1 MININVIVKEKKW
14 FKFLKNPEIYL
25 KKKIKKIQND
35 KIFKKNTKFNFS
47 ILLSNSN
54 SIRLLNKKFRK
65 KNKSTDVLSFPFY
78 EKRKLNRIIKKEKEV
93 YLGDI
98 IINYS
103 KLKKNSKKKQFIQH
117 LDKLWVHALL
127 HLFGHKHQ
135 KNLDF
140 KKMNMLEKKFMNK
153 LA

>member
-1 MININVIVKEKKW
+1 MININVIVNEKKW
-14 FKFLKNPEIYL
+14 FKFLKSPENYL
-25 KKKIKKIQND
+25 KKKLKKIQQD
-35 KIFKKNTKFNFS
+35 KIFKKNVKFNFS

-78 EKRKLNRIIKKEKEV
+78 EKNKLKRIIKKEKEV

-103 KLKKNSKKKQFIQH
+103 KLKKNSKKKQFVQH

-127 HLFGHKHQ
+127 HLFGHKHR

-140 KKMNMLEKKFMNK
+140 KRMNMLEKKFINK

>member
-14 FKFLKNPEIYL
+14 FKFLKNPENYL
-25 KKKIKKIQND
+25 KKKIKKIQKD
-35 KIFKKNTKFNFS
+35 KIFKKNVKFNFS

-54 SIRLLNKKFRK
+54 SIKLLNKKFRK
-65 KNKSTDVLSFPFY
+65 KNKSTDVLYFPFY
-78 EKRKLNRIIKKEKEV
+78 DKKKLNIIIKKEKEV

-103 KLKKNSKKKQFIQH
+103 KLKKNSKKKQFVQH

-127 HLFGHKHQ
+127 HLFGHKHR

-140 KKMNMLEKKFMNK
+140 KRMNMLEKKFMSK

>member
-1 MININVIVKEKKW
+1 MVQVFKESRKL
-14 FKFLKNPEIYL
+14 F
-25 KKKIKKIQND
+25 KKKIKKIQKD
-35 KIFKKNTKFNFS
+35 KIFKKNVKFNFS

-78 EKRKLNRIIKKEKEV
+78 EKKKLNRIIKKEKEV

-103 KLKKNSKKKQFIQH
+103 KLKKNSKKKQFVQH

-127 HLFGHKHQ
+127 HLFGHKHR

-140 KKMNMLEKKFMNK
+140 KRMNMLEKKFMSK

>member
-14 FKFLKNPEIYL
+14 FKFLKNPENYL
-25 KKKIKKIQND
+25 KKKIKKIEND
-35 KIFKKNTKFNFS
+35 KIFKKNVKFNLS
-47 ILLSNSN
+47 ILLSNSI

-78 EKRKLNRIIKKEKEV
+78 EKKRLNRIIKNEKEV

-103 KLKKNSKKKQFIQH
+103 KLKKNSKKKQFVQH

-127 HLFGHKHQ
+127 HLFGHKHR

-140 KKMNMLEKKFMNK
+140 KRMNILEKKFMNK
-153 LA
+153 LS

>member
-14 FKFLKNPEIYL
+14 FKFLKNPESYL
-25 KKKIKKIQND
+25 KKKLKKIQKD
-35 KIFKKNTKFNFS
+35 KIFKKNVKFNFS
-47 ILLSNSN
+47 ILLSNSK
-54 SIRLLNKKFRK
+54 SIRFLNRKFRK

-78 EKRKLNRIIKKEKEV
+78 EKKKLNRIIKKEKEV

-103 KLKKNSKKKQFIQH
+103 KLKKNSKKKQFVQH

-127 HLFGHKHQ
+127 HLFGHKHR

-140 KKMNMLEKKFMNK
+140 KRMNSLEKKFINK

>member
-1 MININVIVKEKKW
+1 MINIDVIVKEKKW
-14 FKFLKNPEIYL
+14 FKFLKNPENYL

-35 KIFKKNTKFNFS
+35 KFFKNNIKFNFC

-54 SIRLLNKKFRK
+54 SIKLLNKKFRK
-65 KNKSTDVLSFPFY
+65 KNKSTDVLSFPSY
-78 EKRKLNRIIKKEKEV
+78 EKKKLDKIIKKEKEI

-103 KLKKNSKKKQFIQH
+103 KLKKNSKKKQFIKH

-127 HLFGHKHQ
+127 HLFGHKHR

-140 KKMNMLEKKFMNK
+140 KRMSILEKKFLNK

>member
-14 FKFLKNPEIYL
+14 FKFLKNPENYL
-25 KKKIKKIQND
+25 KKKIKKIEND
-35 KIFKKNTKFNFS
+35 KIFKKNVKFNLS
-47 ILLSNSN
+47 ILLSNSI

-78 EKRKLNRIIKKEKEV
+78 EKKRLNRIIIKEKEV

-103 KLKKNSKKKQFIQH
+103 KLKKNSNKKQFVQH

-127 HLFGHKHQ
+127 HLFGHKHR

-140 KKMNMLEKKFMNK
+140 KRMNILEKKFMNK
-153 LA
+153 LS

>member
-14 FKFLKNPEIYL
+14 FKFLKNPESYL
-25 KKKIKKIQND
+25 KKKLKKIQKD
-35 KIFKKNTKFNFS
+35 KIFKKNVKFNFS
-47 ILLSNSN
+47 ILLSNTK
-54 SIRLLNKKFRK
+54 SIRFLNRKFRK

-78 EKRKLNRIIKKEKEV
+78 EKKKLNRIIKKEKEV

-103 KLKKNSKKKQFIQH
+103 KLKKNSKKKQFVQH

-127 HLFGHKHQ
+127 HLFGYKHR

-140 KKMNMLEKKFMNK
+140 KRMNSLEKKFINK

>member
-1 MININVIVKEKKW
+1 MININVIVNEKKW
-14 FKFLKNPEIYL
+14 FKFLKSPENYL
-25 KKKIKKIQND
+25 KKKLKKIQKD
-35 KIFKKNTKFNFS
+35 KIFKKNVKFNFS

-54 SIRLLNKKFRK
+54 SIRLLNKTFRK

-78 EKRKLNRIIKKEKEV
+78 EKNKLKRIIKKKKEV

-103 KLKKNSKKKQFIQH
+103 KLKKNSKKKQFVQH

-127 HLFGHKHQ
+127 HLFGHKHR
-135 KNLDF
+135 KNSDF
-140 KKMNMLEKKFMNK
+140 KRMNMLEKKFINK

>member
-1 MININVIVKEKKW
+1 MININVIVNEKKW
-14 FKFLKNPEIYL
+14 FKFLKSPENYL
-25 KKKIKKIQND
+25 KKKLKKIQKD
-35 KIFKKNTKFNFS
+35 KIFKKNVKFNFS

-78 EKRKLNRIIKKEKEV
+78 EKNKLKRIIKKKKEV

-103 KLKKNSKKKQFIQH
+103 KLKKNSKKKQFVQH

-127 HLFGHKHQ
+127 HLFGHKHR

-140 KKMNMLEKKFMNK
+140 KRMNILEKKFMKK
-153 LA
+153 LS

>member
-14 FKFLKNPEIYL
+14 FKFLKNPESYL
-25 KKKIKKIQND
+25 KKKLKKIQKD
-35 KIFKKNTKFNFS
+35 KIFKFNFS
-47 ILLSNSN
+47 ILLSNSK
-54 SIRLLNKKFRK
+54 SIRFLNRKFRK

-78 EKRKLNRIIKKEKEV
+78 EKKKLNRIIKKEKEV

-103 KLKKNSKKKQFIQH
+103 KLKKNSKKKQFVQH

-127 HLFGHKHQ
+127 HLFGHKHR

-140 KKMNMLEKKFMNK
+140 KRMNSLEKKFINK